1 MDAYVVETITWPP
14 TGWGEETGEARVG
27 NLSSRM

>member
-1 MDAYVVETITWPP
+1 MEAYVVETTTWPP
-14 TGWGEETGEARVG
+14 IRGGEETGEARVG